1 MMEQVGKV
9 ADRMVR
15 KMAADMVRQDRRAD
29 VLVGDA
35 VATVLVAE
43 GCGQVIWHRGE
54 AGPIA
59 GRALMNDF
67 IGPGM
72 GDQLRAL
79 ADHVDAA
86 QALLDGGV
94 K

>member
-1 MMEQVGKV
+1 MRAVGKV
-9 ADRMVR
+9 AGGLVR
-15 KMAADMVRQDRRAD
+15 KVAAQMVRQESRAD

-54 AGPIA
+54 ARPLA
-59 GRALMNDF
+59 GQALMNDF

-86 QALLDGGV
+86 QALLDGGA